1 MAIKQTL
8 YRIGKESPLIPA
20 LIEARD
26 DDTQVAVLLELKARF
41 DEENN
46 ITWAQELEHH
56 GVHVT
61 YGLTGLKTHCKV
73 TLVVRREEDGLFSY
87 AHLSTGNYNATT
99 AQAYEDVG
107 IFTFRPETKTF
118 LSCSMS

>member
-1 MAIKQTL
+1 APAPLFLGLPPMEDEEQNSWGTRDMFATIRERDVLVHLPYQSFSIVSDFLQAVSRDSQVVAIKQTL

-46 ITWAQELEHH
+46 ITWAQELEH
-56 GVHVT
+56 
-61 YGLTGLKTHCKV
+61 
-73 TLVVRREEDGLFSY
+73 
-87 AHLSTGNYNATT
+87 
-99 AQAYEDVG
+99 
-107 IFTFRPETKTF
+107 
-118 LSCSMS
+118 